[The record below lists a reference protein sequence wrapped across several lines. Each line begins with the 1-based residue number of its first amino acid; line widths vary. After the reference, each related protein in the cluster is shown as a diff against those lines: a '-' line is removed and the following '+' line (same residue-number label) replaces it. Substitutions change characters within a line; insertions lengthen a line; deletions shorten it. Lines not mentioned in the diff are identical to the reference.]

1 MHDNAVGRVDRSLCV
16 TVLLAGL
23 IGELEATKLQ
33 KTAQVEELTQKLE
46 ELQSRLAKLQA
57 EKSSLQSQ
65 QQSLTS
71 EQQSHLTKLNQV
83 SAW

>member
-1 MHDNAVGRVDRSLCV
+1 MGRVDRSLCV

-46 ELQSRLAKLQA
+46 ELQSHLAKLQA
-57 EKSSLQSQ
+57 ERSSLQSQ

-71 EQQSHLTKLNQV
+71 EQKLHLTKLNQV
-83 SAW
+83 GAR